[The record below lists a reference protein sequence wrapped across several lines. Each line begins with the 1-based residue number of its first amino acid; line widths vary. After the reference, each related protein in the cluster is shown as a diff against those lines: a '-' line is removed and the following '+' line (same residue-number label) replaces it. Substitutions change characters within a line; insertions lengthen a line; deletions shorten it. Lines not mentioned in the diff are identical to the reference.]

1 MKDEV
6 VFDMPQEWNQTSRA
20 SRNALTGGK
29 PMVRWTGTFTLHRT
43 WSQEGLG
50 SSLGTL
56 RE

>member
-20 SRNALTGGK
+20 SGNALTGGK